1 MQRRKD
7 TSEHYVPCLKW
18 SQKGWK
24 TRAEYSPPNEL
35 AGLTETEV
43 ASNGPAWVYAGS
55 SWCPC
60 GTLNSRHGCV
70 SDSCL
75 ILGLLSSYWFGLS

>member
-43 ASNGPAWVYAGS
+43 ASTGQ
-55 SWCPC
+55 
-60 GTLNSRHGCV
+60 
-70 SDSCL
+70 
-75 ILGLLSSYWFGLS
+75 GLSRSSVASSLPAGLG